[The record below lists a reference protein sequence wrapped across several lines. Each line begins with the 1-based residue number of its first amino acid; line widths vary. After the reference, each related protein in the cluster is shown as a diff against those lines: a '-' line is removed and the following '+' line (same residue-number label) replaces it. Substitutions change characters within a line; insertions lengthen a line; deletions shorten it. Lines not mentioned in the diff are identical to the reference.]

1 MKYTRLHKL
10 HKISPEEFSLANL
23 AERYLVGQNMSK
35 LPDLYKAFGVGGPK
49 NDRDSYI
56 TSLSI
61 GSYSNKS
68 YKAALGPKTDSDMF
82 DRCESIAR
90 WYLNRLRSSRA
101 ETNRFK
107 TRLSKVQ
114 LYLAGSVNGVST
126 ETSTGEFRTF
136 DSSIAGK
143 RMIRALIDW
152 QPKNL
157 GGAKYIVARHSR
169 DHSFV
174 FGEGGSPTLT
184 YTPHIAG
191 MRCIA
196 KLEDGDAEV
205 PLFASDRFIL
215 DYMLQGMPYVPSLI
229 GDGDVIPVRFLD
241 GSLPYKVQDGFLAKV
256 ASEFACAA
264 TERDAIKGAKM
275 RAVRKTKK
283 ALGLL

>member
-10 HKISPEEFSLANL
+10 HKISPEDFSLANL

-68 YKAALGPKTDSDMF
+68 YKAALDPKTDSDMF
-82 DRCESIAR
+82 DRCESLAR

-114 LYLAGSVNGVST
+114 IYLAGSGNGVSM
-126 ETSTGEFRTF
+126 ETPTGEFRTF
-136 DSSIAGK
+136 DSSTHIK
-143 RMIRALIDW
+143 RMVRHLNSW
-152 QPKNL
+152 RGNHLNEVKVN
-157 GGAKYIVARHSR
+157 VAQHSR
-169 DHSFV
+169 NHDFTFSPA
-174 FGEGGSPTLT
+174 PTLT
-184 YTPHIAG
+184 YTPHIARMRIMAG
-191 MRCIA
+191 MN
-196 KLEDGDAEV
+196 DGDAEA
-205 PLFASDRFIL
+205 PIFASDRFIL
-215 DYMLQGMPYVPSLI
+215 DYMLQGLPYVPSLI
-229 GDGDVIPVRFLD
+229 SDGDVIPVRFID
-241 GSLPYKVQDGFLAKV
+241 GTLPFVVQNGFLAKV
-256 ASEFACAA
+256 ATEFACAA
-264 TERDAIKGAKM
+264 TERDALKGAKM